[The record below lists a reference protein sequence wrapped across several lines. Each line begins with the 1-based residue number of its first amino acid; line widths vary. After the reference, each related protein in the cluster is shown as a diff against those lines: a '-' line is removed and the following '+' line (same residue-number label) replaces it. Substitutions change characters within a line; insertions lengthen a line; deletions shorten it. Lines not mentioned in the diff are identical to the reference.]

1 MVTAVRVEA
10 RVVRMAAM
18 VNWVATVAQTEALE
32 AAVVRAARRGRGCR
46 TQLPSSFELGGR
58 SVADAPQ

>member
-1 MVTAVRVEA
+1 MVTAERVEV

-32 AAVVRAARRGRGCR
+32 AAVVRAARGVAAHARYCARAAVTGRR
-46 TQLPSSFELGGR
+46 
-58 SVADAPQ
+58 